1 MSHQPFENWLLSEEK
16 LDEEQEKALQTH
28 LDECQQCQLISHSW
42 SQVENL
48 ITTCPAPEPDP
59 GFSLRWQQRLA
70 FDQQKRQE
78 RRMWFLAIGLA
89 TLAMLIF
96 LGLALVSLFSTSFS
110 YEVSQIFANF
120 ARTAA
125 RISHFWDVILS
136 VIKSYPL
143 ILPLLVILG
152 MGGLSA
158 SITLMVTWLRS
169 LIKFYQPAKEGV
181 IKQ

>member
-1 MSHQPFENWLLSEEK
+1 
-16 LDEEQEKALQTH
+16 
-28 LDECQQCQLISHSW
+28 
-42 SQVENL
+42 
-48 ITTCPAPEPDP
+48 
-59 GFSLRWQQRLA
+59 
-70 FDQQKRQE
+70 
-78 RRMWFLAIGLA
+78 MWFLAIGLA